1 MMALEI
7 ACQGQSFEAGFRS
20 VYGLTGTA
28 CLNSQAI
35 ACFLFVGEDV
45 IEMKIG
51 IIGAGN
57 IGATLARKLAACGH
71 EVKLANSKSPHT
83 LQNLANEIGVSAV
96 TKEDAVSNVDAVI
109 LSIPFAKYPDLRQTL
124 SNVPEKVVVIDTS
137 NYYPGR
143 DGAIKEVD
151 DGKPESVWVSEQIGR
166 PVVKAWNAVLAATL
180 AEHGQPADSSSR
192 IALPVAGG
200 DINAEAI
207 VQDLVEDTGFTALAA
222 GSLED
227 SWRQQPGTPAYCT
240 ELKLPELKS
249 ALCAADKLRAP
260 QNRDALMTKFMTP
273 AGNFT
278 HEEIVTMN
286 RELTA

>member
-1 MMALEI
+1 
-7 ACQGQSFEAGFRS
+7 
-20 VYGLTGTA
+20 
-28 CLNSQAI
+28 
-35 ACFLFVGEDV
+35 
-45 IEMKIG
+45 MKIG

-260 QNRDALMTKFMTP
+260 QNRDALMAKFMIP
-273 AGNFT
+273 GGNFT
-278 HEEIVTMN
+278 HEEIVAMN
-286 RELTA
+286 REQTA

>member
-1 MMALEI
+1 
-7 ACQGQSFEAGFRS
+7 
-20 VYGLTGTA
+20 
-28 CLNSQAI
+28 
-35 ACFLFVGEDV
+35 
-45 IEMKIG
+45 MKIG
-51 IIGAGN
+51 IIGAGH

-124 SNVPEKVVVIDTS
+124 SNVPERVVVIDTS

-192 IALPVAGG
+192 KALPVAGG

-260 QNRDALMTKFMTP
+260 QNRDALMAKFMIP
-273 AGNFT
+273 GGNFT
-278 HEEIVTMN
+278 HEEIVAMN

>member
-1 MMALEI
+1 
-7 ACQGQSFEAGFRS
+7 
-20 VYGLTGTA
+20 
-28 CLNSQAI
+28 
-35 ACFLFVGEDV
+35 
-45 IEMKIG
+45 MKIG

-273 AGNFT
+273 GGNFT

>member
-1 MMALEI
+1 
-7 ACQGQSFEAGFRS
+7 
-20 VYGLTGTA
+20 
-28 CLNSQAI
+28 
-35 ACFLFVGEDV
+35 
-45 IEMKIG
+45 MKIG

-83 LQNLANEIGVSAV
+83 IQNLANEIGVLAV
-96 TKEDAVSNVDAVI
+96 TKEDAVSDVDAVI

-124 SNVPEKVVVIDTS
+124 SKIPEKVVVIDTS

-180 AEHGQPADSSSR
+180 ADHGQPVGSSSR

-207 VQDLVEDTGFTALAA
+207 AQDLVEDTGFTALAA
-222 GSLED
+222 GSLEN

-249 ALCAADKLRAP
+249 ALCAADKKSAP
-260 QNRDALMTKFMTP
+260 QNRDALIAKFMAP
-273 AGNFT
+273 GSQFT
-278 HEEIVTMN
+278 HEQIVALN
-286 RELTA
+286 RAMTA

>member
-1 MMALEI
+1 
-7 ACQGQSFEAGFRS
+7 
-20 VYGLTGTA
+20 
-28 CLNSQAI
+28 
-35 ACFLFVGEDV
+35 
-45 IEMKIG
+45 MKIG

-180 AEHGQPADSSSR
+180 AEHGQPSDSSSR

-260 QNRDALMTKFMTP
+260 QNRDALMAKFMIP
-273 AGNFT
+273 GGNFT
-278 HEEIVTMN
+278 HEEIVALN

>member
-1 MMALEI
+1 
-7 ACQGQSFEAGFRS
+7 
-20 VYGLTGTA
+20 
-28 CLNSQAI
+28 
-35 ACFLFVGEDV
+35 
-45 IEMKIG
+45 MKIG

-260 QNRDALMTKFMTP
+260 QNRDALMAKFMIP
-273 AGNFT
+273 GGNFT
-278 HEEIVTMN
+278 HEEIVAMN